1 MRFIPYLIF
10 VGLWVV
16 FIYSPVAHWVWGGG
30 WISKLGA
37 IDYAGGTVVH
47 ITSGVS
53 GLILGIM
60 IGVGKKQEKHTPH
73 NLLITLIGG
82 ILVWLGWYGF
92 NVGSAFTFDQIAM
105 VSFVNTV
112 IAASAG
118 AFGWLILE
126 YALKKTTSLL
136 GLYLV
141 HFLGL

>member
-60 IGVGKKQEKHTPH
+60 IGVGKSKRNIPH
-73 NLLITLIGG
+73 IT
-82 ILVWLGWYGF
+82 Y
-92 NVGSAFTFDQIAM
+92 
-105 VSFVNTV
+105 
-112 IAASAG
+112 
-118 AFGWLILE
+118 
-126 YALKKTTSLL
+126 
-136 GLYLV
+136 
-141 HFLGL
+141 